1 MGVEL
6 RHGCPTKKETQEMRE
21 KRRGREIEGTVDPTR
36 PSLDTLVMRGEREMA
51 STFPII
57 DFGV

>member
-1 MGVEL
+1 LE
-6 RHGCPTKKETQEMRE
+6 KEGDVPLPPDDEE
-21 KRRGREIEGTVDPTR
+21 VVLAPFYECGFGLPLHPFNRGLLFD
-36 PSLDTLVMRGEREMA
+36 REMA